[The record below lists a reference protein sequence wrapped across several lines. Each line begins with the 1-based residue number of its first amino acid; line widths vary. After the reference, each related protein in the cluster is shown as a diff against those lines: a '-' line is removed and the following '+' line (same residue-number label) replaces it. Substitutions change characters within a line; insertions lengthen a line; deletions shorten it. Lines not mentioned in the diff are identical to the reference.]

1 MTSTISKT
9 RTSQSGPGGGLDRSA
24 TRCGGLLTPAEV
36 AALYRVDPRTVSRWA
51 KAGRL
56 DCIRTLGGHR
66 RYPAAQFQT
75 LLATGTGTR
84 S

>member
-1 MTSTISKT
+1 MTSTIIDP
-9 RTSQSGPGGGLDRSA
+9 TSRPGARLVRPPK
-24 TRCGGLLTPAEV
+24 RGGLLTPAEV
-36 AALYRVDPRTVSRWA
+36 AALYRVDPRTVTRWA

-56 DCIRTLGGHR
+56 ACIRTLGGHR

-75 LLATGTGTR
+75 LLDTGTGTE